1 MPLVEY
7 SDSEGSVNS
16 DDVPTPAVTNNAKRK
31 RAASPFP
38 ADAAIPTLPPLPSTF
53 HDLYASASRISNT
66 DDPSLHAGRQRQIP
80 HVEGNWP
87 SHVYIE
93 CKFPPQCTWSLV
105 EGCLFGGS
113 AVAHAHEGS
122 LLQKNTATWSRS

>member
-16 DDVPTPAVTNNAKRK
+16 DSASTPTVTSNAKRK
-31 RAASPFP
+31 RAPSPSP
-38 ADAAIPTLPPLPSTF
+38 ADSAKQTLPPLPSTF
-53 HDLYASASRISNT
+53 HDLYASASRLSNT

-93 CKFPPQCTWSLV
+93 CRFSLPSTYCHWCKGAYV
-105 EGCLFGGS
+105 VG
-113 AVAHAHEGS
+113 
-122 LLQKNTATWSRS
+122 LQ